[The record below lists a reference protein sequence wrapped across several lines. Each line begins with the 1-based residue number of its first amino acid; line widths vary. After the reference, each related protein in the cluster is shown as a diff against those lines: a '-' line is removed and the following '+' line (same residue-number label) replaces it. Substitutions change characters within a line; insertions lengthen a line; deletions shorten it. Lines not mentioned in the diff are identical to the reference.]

1 MNGETRREEI
11 LHRLQSSNKVLSG
24 SALAKEFG
32 VSRQVIVT
40 DIALLRAQG
49 IQIIPTHW
57 GYVLRDG
64 EHMHTRIYKVKHTE
78 EQARE
83 EMEIFVDQGAFLQD
97 VFIHHKVYGTI
108 RGELNIRSRRDI
120 TNYLNQL
127 EAGSSRLLSRSTSGY
142 HYHTV
147 SAASEEVL
155 DDIEKELR
163 KHGFLAEVRRSEEDQ

>member
-1 MNGETRREEI
+1 
-11 LHRLQSSNKVLSG
+11 
-24 SALAKEFG
+24 
-32 VSRQVIVT
+32 
-40 DIALLRAQG
+40 
-49 IQIIPTHW
+49 
-57 GYVLRDG
+57 
-64 EHMHTRIYKVKHTE
+64 MHTRIYKVKHTE